1 MDCLL
6 CHDGARHLD
15 TVNLWGAHQKRSD
28 MWGLSAFFAGTQMKR
43 EIAPDPLFARFIVSD
58 LPAGEYRL
66 NTRTGNR
73 TAREGAA
80 ADNDGTDGADGAD
93 KAAPRYPF
101 LDNTADFGVKGRQ
114 SLASII
120 TWDPQFA
127 GPR

>member
-1 MDCLL
+1 
-6 CHDGARHLD
+6 
-15 TVNLWGAHQKRSD
+15 